1 MAQPPIFYYI
11 TDRTSFAGDEAL
23 RRRQLL
29 DKVAEAATCNIDFV
43 QLREKDLS
51 TRELEQ
57 LATEALQIIRV
68 KSSITRLLINSRADI
83 ALAVHADGVHL
94 RADDLPVR
102 TVRALRS
109 TVLSRHSPANMPK
122 WLIGV
127 SCHSDDEVRR
137 AAADEADFV
146 VFAPVFEKRGA
157 GGVIPVGLDELNRVS
172 RHDVPVLALGG
183 VTLDNAQSC
192 LDAGA
197 AGIAGIRLFQDNN
210 VADVVRR
217 IRG

>member
-1 MAQPPIFYYI
+1 
-11 TDRTSFAGDEAL
+11 
-23 RRRQLL
+23 
-29 DKVAEAATCNIDFV
+29 
-43 QLREKDLS
+43 
-51 TRELEQ
+51 
-57 LATEALQIIRV
+57 
-68 KSSITRLLINSRADI
+68 
-83 ALAVHADGVHL
+83 
-94 RADDLPVR
+94 
-102 TVRALRS
+102 
-109 TVLSRHSPANMPK
+109 MPK